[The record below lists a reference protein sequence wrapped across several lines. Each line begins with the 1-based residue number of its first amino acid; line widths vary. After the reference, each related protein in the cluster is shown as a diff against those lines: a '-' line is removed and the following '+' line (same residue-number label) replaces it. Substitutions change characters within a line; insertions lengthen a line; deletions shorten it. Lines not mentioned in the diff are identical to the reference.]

1 MQRKMK
7 SLNLSIRNL
16 FFSTKCSV
24 CGKIIEDDRYICYD
38 CLKLLRRK
46 GELKNRGN
54 YYYLYY
60 YEEDIRK
67 VIADYKLK
75 NRKELVV
82 EISSLLKKPLKYL
95 LEDKK
100 IDIVIPVPISKKRRE
115 ERGFN
120 QVEEILE
127 RLKIKY
133 QRIERV
139 KDTKHMYLLSSKE
152 SRESNIE
159 NAFGKVELNIDGKN
173 ILLVDDIVTTGS
185 TIREIIKELKKM
197 GKPKEIYVFSIAMA
211 KSFGK

>member
-1 MQRKMK
+1 MK

-75 NRKELVV
+75 NRKDLVV
-82 EISSLLKKPLKYL
+82 EISSLVRKGLKSI
-95 LEDKK
+95 LEEKK

-120 QVEEILE
+120 QVEEILKK
-127 RLKIKY
+127 LKINY
-133 QRIERV
+133 FNIERI
-139 KDTKHMYLLSSKE
+139 KDTEHMYLLDNKK
-152 SRESNIE
+152 SRENNIK
-159 NAFGKVELNIDGKN
+159 NAFGKIKLEIDEKN

-185 TIREIIKELKKM
+185 TIKEIKRELKKC
-197 GKPKEIYVFSIAMA
+197 GNPKEIYVFSIAIS
-211 KSFGK
+211 KSFKG

>member
-1 MQRKMK
+1 M
-7 SLNLSIRNL
+7 
-16 FFSTKCSV
+16 
-24 CGKIIEDDRYICYD
+24 
-38 CLKLLRRK
+38 
-46 GELKNRGN
+46 
-54 YYYLYY
+54 
-60 YEEDIRK
+60 
-67 VIADYKLK
+67 
-75 NRKELVV
+75 
-82 EISSLLKKPLKYL
+82 LKKPLKYL

-100 IDIVIPVPISKKRRE
+100 IDVVIPVPISKKRRE

>member
-1 MQRKMK
+1 MLRKMK

-75 NRKELVV
+75 NRKDLVV
-82 EISSLLKKPLKYL
+82 EISSLVRKGLKSI
-95 LEDKK
+95 LEEKK

-120 QVEEILE
+120 QVEEILKK
-127 RLKIKY
+127 LKINY
-133 QRIERV
+133 FNIERI
-139 KDTKHMYLLSSKE
+139 KDTEHMYLLDNKK
-152 SRESNIE
+152 SRENNIK
-159 NAFGKVELNIDGKN
+159 NAFGKIKLEIDEKN

-185 TIREIIKELKKM
+185 TIKEIKRELKKC
-197 GKPKEIYVFSIAMA
+197 GNPKEIYVFSIAMV